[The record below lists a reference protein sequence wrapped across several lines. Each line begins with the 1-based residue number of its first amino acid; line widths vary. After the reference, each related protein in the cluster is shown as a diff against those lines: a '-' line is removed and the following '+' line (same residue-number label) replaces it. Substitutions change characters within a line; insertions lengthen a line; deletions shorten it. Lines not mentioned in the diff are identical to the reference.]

1 MRISDWSSD
10 VCSSDLRKA
19 FDNLKAAEGDALIV
33 IGGDGTFSGADVFSR
48 EFGFPVIESPCT
60 IENYLVWTKFVIGF
74 DTANKSVIHAI
85 DQIRYTAASH
95 NRLFFVEVMGRD
107 AGVIAL
113 WAGIA
118 GGSEAI
124 LIPEKETAIDS
135 LIEKLTEGAENQ
147 KSSSIVVVAEGEKSG
162 GALKIAEEV
171 KRRFDHYDTKVTVL
185 GHLQRGG
192 SPTCFDRVLASRM
205 GYAAVKALLNNVSG
219 KMIGMVNNR
228 VRFTE
233 LSLAISRHS
242 PFDEDLAEIAKVLS
256 I

>member
-10 VCSSDLRKA
+10 VCSSDL
-19 FDNLKAAEGDALIV
+19 
-33 IGGDGTFSGADVFSR
+33 
-48 EFGFPVIESPCT
+48 
-60 IENYLVWTKFVIGF
+60 
-74 DTANKSVIHAI
+74 
-85 DQIRYTAASH
+85 ASH

-107 AGVIAL
+107 AGVSAR

-233 LSLAISRHS
+233 ISLSINRQR
-242 PFDEDLAEIAKVLS
+242 PFDEEQIGRASCRERGCEYG
-256 I
+256 